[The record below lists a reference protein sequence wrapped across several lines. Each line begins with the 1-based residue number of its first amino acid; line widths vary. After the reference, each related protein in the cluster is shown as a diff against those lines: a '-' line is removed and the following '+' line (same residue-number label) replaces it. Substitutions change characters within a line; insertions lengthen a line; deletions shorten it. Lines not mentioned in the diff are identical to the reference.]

1 MITLGIKG
9 DQSSMSSGNKNL
21 IIDAKN
27 ERYIQAGRICMV
39 IYGKH
44 YRRLVCVIDFIDRNR
59 VLVDGAKGHLS
70 NIKRSS
76 YPIRW
81 LQCTKY
87 RLPIERDVP
96 QGELI
101 KAAEASQVKGV
112 WAKSAP
118 GRRDL
123 CMRRLGTLNDFSRFK
138 LHFIKGQFKKAVSKE
153 LLKLRAE
160 KESEKKKKPISEAQL
175 RKRESVRL
183 HIHPTLRRVT
193 GGFKRKLEA
202 KVAKKQRKRK
212 VRLLKQGKNF
222 GKMTRKKLRERRG
235 QNKPNQPQAQAQAQ
249 PQPEQPA
256 Q

>member
-1 MITLGIKG
+1 
-9 DQSSMSSGNKNL
+9 MSKENENL
-21 IIDAKN
+21 ITDAKN

-39 IYGKH
+39 IYGRH

-87 RLPIERDVP
+87 RLPVRRDIP

-101 KAAEASQVKGV
+101 KAAEASNVKAI
-112 WAKSAP
+112 WQKSPP

-138 LHFIKGQFKKAVSKE
+138 LHYIKGQFKKAVSKE

-160 KESEKKKKPISEAQL
+160 KESEKKKKPISEAEL

-193 GGFKRKLEA
+193 GAFKRKLEA

-222 GKMTRKKLRERRG
+222 SKMTRKKLRERRAK
-235 QNKPNQPQAQAQAQ
+235 NNPSQPEA
-249 PQPEQPA
+249 QPEQQPT